1 MPAKRRLTDK
11 YLKSLK
17 PKSKAYEV
25 GDDVIKGLAIRVWS
39 TGGMTWSLRY
49 YPKGREKRISLG
61 DYSVLGLGEARDEAL
76 DIKKKMR
83 RGKDPRRSELK
94 ISLSEAVERWSADQK
109 ARDRKS
115 WPEIVRILKLHIL
128 PELGDVALADINRAD
143 VRRLLERLRDDKGL
157 SAQVNRLQ
165 WALSGVLSWGVDAG
179 EIETHPMTRMRPL
192 VQEQPRDVVLSI
204 DQLAAIWRAA
214 DEVPSLAAPAVKLLL
229 LTAARREEVGQLRWT
244 ELDLDRGFW
253 HLPSERHKGKRGL
266 SSPLARAT
274 VEILKAIPR
283 GVNGDYVFSS
293 NGGARPFNGWTRLAL
308 NLRERAAL
316 NVTWQIH
323 DLRRGVATALGDHV
337 HASEELVGQVLGHSK
352 RSRIGV
358 TATYDRAERSD
369 TRKRLLENW
378 ANLLIHTA
386 EGTVEGNV
394 VPMRLQ

>member
-11 YLKSLK
+11 FLKSLK
-17 PKSKAYEV
+17 PKPKAYDV
-25 GDDVIKGLAIRVWS
+25 GDEVIKGLAIRVWP

-61 DYSVLGLGEARDEAL
+61 DYSVLGLSEARDEAL
-76 DIKKKMR
+76 DIKKQMR
-83 RGKDPRRSELK
+83 GGKDPRRGELK

-109 ARDRKS
+109 ARGRKS

-128 PELGDVALADINRAD
+128 PDLGDVALADISRAD
-143 VRRLLERLRDDKGL
+143 VRRLLVRLRDEKGL

-192 VQEQPRDVVLSI
+192 VQERPRDVVLSI

-266 SSPLARAT
+266 SSPLSGAS
-274 VEILKAIPR
+274 VEILKAMPR

-293 NGGARPFNGWTRLAL
+293 NGGVRPFNGWQRLAL
-308 NLRERAAL
+308 NLRERTAL
-316 NVTWQIH
+316 NVAWQIH
-323 DLRRGVATALGDHV
+323 DIRRGVATALGDHL

-358 TATYDRAERSD
+358 TAIYDRAERSD
-369 TRKRLLENW
+369 TRKPLLEKW

-394 VPMRLQ
+394 VPMRFQ